1 MTQPDIKQL
10 DITGAMHVDIEID
23 ANRKVLY
30 VHIDGVTALRVCRI
44 NQFGDLQTHNGLKT
58 TFCPLVKD
66 RPAQLGKLGK

>member
-1 MTQPDIKQL
+1 MR
-10 DITGAMHVDIEID
+10 VDIEID

-58 TFCPLVKD
+58 TFCPLVED